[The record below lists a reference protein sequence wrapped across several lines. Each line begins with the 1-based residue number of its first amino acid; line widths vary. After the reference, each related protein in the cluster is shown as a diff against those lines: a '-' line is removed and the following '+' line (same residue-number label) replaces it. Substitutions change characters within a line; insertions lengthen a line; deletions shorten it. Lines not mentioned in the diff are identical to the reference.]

1 MATATWILGTPG
13 PSPTP
18 KYEAWTT
25 SHMEEGGPRCSPDIG
40 KIDRF
45 QIHAFITSTDSL
57 KFG

>member
-40 KIDRF
+40 KID
-45 QIHAFITSTDSL
+45 L
-57 KFG
+57 KYTFFYKHHFFASF